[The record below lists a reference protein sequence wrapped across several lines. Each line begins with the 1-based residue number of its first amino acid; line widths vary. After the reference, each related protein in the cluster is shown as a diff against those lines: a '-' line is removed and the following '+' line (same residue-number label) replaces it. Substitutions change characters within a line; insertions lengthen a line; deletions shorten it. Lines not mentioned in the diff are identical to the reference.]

1 MLSFLF
7 DSTRERERERK
18 KTAASSFWGNFL
30 YLLIYIVKSLSIFH
44 LSVLMPAASAKKK
57 SSSSSKGG
65 GATAAAVSSSSMEEK
80 LASHLEMQKKFV
92 TVGFSENK
100 HTQERAYFNAYS
112 GGSGATE
119 EDEDPFTLE
128 SFRKNFTIK
137 VTENNESTNTLEFEM
152 EGISAAFA
160 NAFRRIITA
169 EVPSMAIE
177 RVYFRQNTSVIADE
191 IFAHRLGLVPIL
203 ADPNEFESF
212 DKDTHTDLLNEKNT
226 IVFKLHVKC
235 QKERDASGNIVPDSI
250 LHEKVYSKDLV
261 WLPNG
266 SELEDES
273 QGGDNNDDDDDDDMD
288 DDDDEKKQRK
298 KKKIK
303 TFSNFSA
310 SQEKKF
316 GKDGIKTV
324 HDDILLAKLV
334 PGQEIELEAHCMK
347 SIGADHAKFS
357 PVGTCWYRLV
367 PTVYFKKPIVGAD
380 AKIFMS
386 ECSDPIPNHQ
396 CFELK
401 GSGEKAEVKI
411 KSIRGC
417 DLCLERIRELSGE
430 SGWDSKIAVLKKRD
444 HYIFTIE
451 SVGARKPDVIFKEA
465 VNILKSKC
473 HSALGRLL

>member
-1 MLSFLF
+1 
-7 DSTRERERERK
+7 
-18 KTAASSFWGNFL
+18 
-30 YLLIYIVKSLSIFH
+30 
-44 LSVLMPAASAKKK
+44 MPAASAKKK

-65 GATAAAVSSSSMEEK
+65 GGATAAVSSSSMEEK

-137 VTENNESTNTLEFEM
+137 VTQNNESTNTLEFEM

-273 QGGDNNDDDDDDDMD
+273 QGGDNNDDDDDDDDDMD

-357 PVGTCWYRLV
+357 PVGTCRYRLV

-417 DLCLERIRELSGE
+417 DFCLERIRELSGE

>member
-1 MLSFLF
+1 
-7 DSTRERERERK
+7 
-18 KTAASSFWGNFL
+18 
-30 YLLIYIVKSLSIFH
+30 
-44 LSVLMPAASAKKK
+44 MPAAKKK
-57 SSSSSKGG
+57 TNPPTSSSKGTTTEKV
-65 GATAAAVSSSSMEEK
+65 AEEK
-80 LASHLEMQKKFV
+80 IASHLEMQKKFV
-92 TVGFSENK
+92 SVGFAENK

-112 GGSGATE
+112 GGAAATE
-119 EDEDPFTLE
+119 EDEDAFSLE
-128 SFRKNFTIK
+128 QFRKNFTIK
-137 VTENNESTNTLEFEM
+137 VTENNESTHTLEFEM

-160 NAFRRIITA
+160 NAFRRIIIS

-235 QKERDASGNIVPDSI
+235 QKERDASGNILPDSI
-250 LHEKVYSKDLV
+250 LHEKVYSRDLV
-261 WLPNG
+261 WLPKG

-273 QGGDNNDDDDDDDMD
+273 QGATTTKR
-288 DDDDEKKQRK
+288 KKRK

-303 TFSNFSA
+303 TFSNFST
-310 SQEKKF
+310 SQETKF
-316 GKDGIKTV
+316 GKEGIKTV

-380 AKIFMS
+380 AKVFMS
-386 ECSDPIPNHQ
+386 ECSDPIPNHK

-430 SGWDSKIAVLKKRD
+430 TGWDSKIAVLKKRD

-465 VNILKSKC
+465 VSILKSKC

>member
-1 MLSFLF
+1 MLFASCFCVFFFSFF
-7 DSTRERERERK
+7 
-18 KTAASSFWGNFL
+18 ASSAREEGDREEHRASTSTTNAAG
-30 YLLIYIVKSLSIFH
+30 IFF
-44 LSVLMPAASAKKK
+44 SPFAIIMPAAKKK
-57 SSSSSKGG
+57 TMTTSK
-65 GATAAAVSSSSMEEK
+65 VEEK
-80 LASHLEMQKKFV
+80 IAAHLEMQKKFV

-112 GGSGATE
+112 GAGATE
-119 EDEDPFTLE
+119 DDEDPFSLE
-128 SFRKNFTIK
+128 QFRKNFTIK
-137 VTENNESTNTLEFEM
+137 ITENNEATNTLEFEM

-160 NAFRRIITA
+160 NAFRRIIIS

-226 IVFKLHVKC
+226 IVFKMHVKC
-235 QKERDASGNIVPDSI
+235 QKERDSNGNIVPDSI

-273 QGGDNNDDDDDDDMD
+273 QRADEDEEEENDDMD
-288 DDDDEKKQRK
+288 DDDDDDEKKHK

-316 GKDGIKTV
+316 GKEGIKTV

-367 PTVYFKKPIVGAD
+367 PTVYFKKPVVGAD

-465 VNILKSKC
+465 VSILKSKC

>member
-1 MLSFLF
+1 
-7 DSTRERERERK
+7 
-18 KTAASSFWGNFL
+18 
-30 YLLIYIVKSLSIFH
+30 
-44 LSVLMPAASAKKK
+44 MPAAKKK
-57 SSSSSKGG
+57 TNPPSSSSNKG
-65 GATAAAVSSSSMEEK
+65 TTTEKAAEEK
-80 LASHLEMQKKFV
+80 IASHLEMQKKFV
-92 TVGFSENK
+92 SVGFAENK

-112 GGSGATE
+112 GGAAATE
-119 EDEDPFTLE
+119 EDEDAFSLE
-128 SFRKNFTIK
+128 QFRKNFTIK
-137 VTENNESTNTLEFEM
+137 VTENNESTHTLEFEM

-160 NAFRRIITA
+160 NAFRRIIIS

-235 QKERDASGNIVPDSI
+235 QKERDASGNILPDSI
-250 LHEKVYSKDLV
+250 LHEKVYSRDLV
-261 WLPNG
+261 WLPKG

-273 QGGDNNDDDDDDDMD
+273 QGGEGADDEDDDDDVDDDDEEDDDDMS
-288 DDDDEKKQRK
+288 DDDEKKKRK

-310 SQEKKF
+310 SQETKF
-316 GKDGIKTV
+316 GKEGIKTV

-380 AKIFMS
+380 AKVFMS
-386 ECSDPIPNHQ
+386 ECSDPIPNHK

-465 VNILKSKC
+465 VSILKSKC